1 MSCTASSPIASA
13 KEVLHEMVSN
23 LPKEIFEKSTTRATR
38 RLLLSIGLVTV
49 GAFLVYVLPWY
60 LLPIGWLFMGTACC
74 GLFTVGY
81 ACGNDLFFKNRF
93 VNYMVGTLCMLPLMY
108 PLDYWKKRIE
118 KKASAGRDFVKELA
132 TGPYWYLSSFIQ
144 WLQLNFSFKFSKD
157 MLVSVS
163 FLYIFIALFFPLMT
177 YGFGIW
183 GLFKYYLIPL
193 FVYHFWMSTFL
204 KASSLNSISDQPTF
218 FTLPKW
224 VQYLSQDFNIGVTLS
239 NMTNLVPS
247 YKWKEAYQAIKKEY
261 KEISELSFSAILTKV
276 DAPIRIIEKNNSTL
290 SVELDD
296 SVVAKTTSS
305 TTATVLPPKRKSR
318 FDGLPWHA
326 KVNWKT
332 AIFLTVTPMM
342 ALYGMLTTPFSA
354 KTYITAFIAYY
365 IAGMGI
371 TAGYHRLFSHRS
383 YEASFPVKLI
393 LTLMGSSTFEMSVIE
408 WCLDHRAHHRF
419 TDTEKDPYNINRGFF
434 YAHMGWLFLKQEERS
449 DADVSDLQA
458 DPLLA
463 FQDKYYVPIAF
474 ITGWF
479 VPMFICGLGWNDWKG
494 GFFIAGVAS
503 KVFMMQCTFCI
514 NSLAH
519 YIGEATY
526 TDQRSPRDSW
536 ITSLVTF
543 GEGYHNFHHEFP
555 YDYRNGIHLSAY
567 DPGKWLICALSWFG
581 LTHNLK
587 RFPDELF
594 KKGKIQMIEKQVLK
608 QRKELFWGKP
618 IAELPIITRAQVK
631 TMVEKEKK
639 QLMIIEHTV
648 YDMSEFGATHP
659 GGKQFIEDY
668 NGKDATKAFNGLVYN
683 HSYAARNILDT
694 LRVAILESEH

>member
-1 MSCTASSPIASA
+1 MSCTSSSTPSPIASA
-13 KEVLHEMVSN
+13 KEVLHEMVSK
-23 LPKEIFEKSTTRATR
+23 LPKEIFEKSTTKATR
-38 RLLLSIGLVTV
+38 KLLLSIGLVTI
-49 GAFLVYVLPWY
+49 GAMLVYVLPWY
-60 LLPIGWLFMGTACC
+60 LLPIGWFFMGTACC
-74 GLFTVGY
+74 GLFAVGY

-108 PLDYWKKRIE
+108 PLEYWKERIE
-118 KKASAGRDFVKELA
+118 KKASASRDFVKELA
-132 TGPYWYLSSFIQ
+132 TGPYWYLSSVIQ
-144 WLQLNFSFKFSKD
+144 WLQLNFSFKFSKN

-204 KASSLNSISDQPTF
+204 KAESLSSVSDQPTF

-224 VQYLSQDFNIGVTLS
+224 VQYLAQDFNIGVTLS

-247 YKWKEAYQAIKKEY
+247 YKWKEAYNALKKEY
-261 KEISELSFSAILTKV
+261 KEISELSFSALLTKV
-276 DAPIRIIEKNNSTL
+276 DAPVRIIEKNNSTL
-290 SVELDD
+290 SVELDTPTPS
-296 SVVAKTTSS
+296 SVA
-305 TTATVLPPKRKSR
+305 APPKRKSR
-318 FDGLPWHA
+318 FDGLPWYE

-332 AIFLTVTPMM
+332 AIFLTVTPIM
-342 ALYGMLTTPFSA
+342 AFYGMFTTPFIT
-354 KTYITAFIAYY
+354 KTYITAFLAYY

-393 LTLMGSSTFEMSVIE
+393 LVLMGSSTFEMSVIE

-419 TDTEKDPYNINRGFF
+419 TDTEKDPYNINRGFL
-434 YAHMGWLFLKQEERS
+434 YAHMGWLFLKQEQKS
-449 DADVSDLQA
+449 DADVSDLVA

-463 FQDKYYVPIAF
+463 FQDKYYLPISF

-479 VPMFICGLGWNDWKG
+479 VPMFICGLGWGDWKG

-555 YDYRNGIHLSAY
+555 YDYRNGIHASAY
-567 DPGKWLICALSWFG
+567 DPGKWLICFLSWFG
-581 LTHNLK
+581 LTYNLK
-587 RFPDELF
+587 RFPAELF
-594 KKGKIQMIEKQVLK
+594 SKGKIQMIEKKVLE
-608 QRKELFWGKP
+608 QRKQLFWGKP
-618 IAELPIITRAQVK
+618 IAELPIITRAQFK
-631 TMVEKEKK
+631 SMVEKEKK
-639 QLMIIEHTV
+639 QLIIIEHTV

-659 GGKQFIEDY
+659 GGKQFIDDY
-668 NGKDATKAFNGLVYN
+668 NGKDATKAFNGVVYN

-694 LRVAILESEH
+694 LRVAILENEK